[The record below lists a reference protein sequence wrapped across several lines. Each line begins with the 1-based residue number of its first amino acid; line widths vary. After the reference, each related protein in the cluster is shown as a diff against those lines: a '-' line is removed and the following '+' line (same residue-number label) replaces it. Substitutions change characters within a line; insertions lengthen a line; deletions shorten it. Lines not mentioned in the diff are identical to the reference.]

1 MKDATDGEPD
11 QGDTHEPMP
20 RGNQIEKFEPTIGRW
35 FGWVSVV
42 VAVLLAVDV
51 VRDGIGGEDAAGLA
65 ALLFAATVIYMV
77 MVRPRVVAY
86 ENVLTVKNII
96 SDTDVPW
103 SRIESVTR
111 RQTLCIKTDE
121 RTVNCVAAPQAAAR
135 LMRSGDKE
143 FEFANGI
150 PYQQY
155 VVLKAA
161 SFVSQQGPGVPRRA
175 PIVRRWAWPELV
187 LLTLST
193 AALVGIWL
201 A

>member
-1 MKDATDGEPD
+1 L
-11 QGDTHEPMP
+11 P
-20 RGNQIEKFEPTIGRW
+20 RGDQIEKFDPTIGRW
-35 FGWVSVV
+35 FGWAAVV
-42 VAVLLAVDV
+42 VAALLAVDV

-65 ALLFAATVIYMV
+65 ALLFTATVVYMV

-96 SDTDVPW
+96 SDTDLPW

-135 LMRSGDKE
+135 LMRSGDKQ
-143 FEFANGI
+143 FEFASGI

-187 LLTLST
+187 VLVLST
-193 AALVGIWL
+193 AALLAVWL
-201 A
+201 T